1 MTLPHEVGITH
12 GGNMADE
19 IVDTQDGSETNWE
32 GEYKKLQRK
41 LNRQQNKTRDSS
53 QRMAEIEAGQRRA
66 EQLLEAVLE
75 AATSGD
81 DDLMAKASS
90 IRRELESQKSSDSTA
105 AQFEAELNQMLDDNE
120 ADWTSDDRLS
130 EARRLLEEVNRTGDV
145 TRLSEVRRLTQEAL
159 TGEEDRNVD
168 TRIQD
173 AILKD
178 RQEHG
183 RVDTGSSVGGGQR
196 YTRQDVENLAPIAL
210 GVRGMR
216 EELEKVYDQMQ
227 S

>member
-1 MTLPHEVGITH
+1 
-12 GGNMADE
+12 MADE
-19 IVDTQDGSETNWE
+19 IVDTQDGSDTNWE

-41 LNRQQNKTRDSS
+41 MNRQQNKSRDNA
-53 QRMAEIEAGQRRA
+53 QRMAEIESAQRRT

-75 AATSGD
+75 ASTSGD

-90 IRRELESQKSSDSTA
+90 IRRELESQRSSDSTA
-105 AQFEAELNQMLDDNE
+105 AQFEAELNQILDDNE
-120 ADWTSDDRLS
+120 TDWKSDDRLS
-130 EARRLLEEVNRTGDV
+130 EARRLLEEVNRTGDL

-159 TGEEDRNVD
+159 DSSEGNENIDN
-168 TRIQD
+168 RIQD

-178 RQEHG
+178 RQDHG

-196 YTRQDVENLAPIAL
+196 FTRQDVADLDPIKL

-216 EELEKVYDQMQ
+216 DVLDKVYDQMQ
-227 S
+227 N

>member
-1 MTLPHEVGITH
+1 
-12 GGNMADE
+12 MADE

-130 EARRLLEEVNRTGDV
+130 EARRLLEEVNRTGDLS
-145 TRLSEVRRLTQEAL
+145 RLSEVRRLTQEAL
-159 TGEEDRNVD
+159 GSSEGNGDVD

-178 RQEHG
+178 RQDHG
-183 RVDTGSSVGGGQR
+183 RVDTGTSVGGGQR
-196 YTRQDVENLAPIAL
+196 FTRNDVANLDPIKL
-210 GVRGMR
+210 GVSGMR
-216 EELEKVYDQMQ
+216 EVLDKVYDQMQ

>member
-1 MTLPHEVGITH
+1 
-12 GGNMADE
+12 MADE
-19 IVDTQDGSETNWE
+19 ETVDTPQGSDTDWE

-41 LNRQQNKTRDSS
+41 LNRNLTKSKDTGLRI
-53 QRMAEIEAGQRRA
+53 AELEAGQRRA
-66 EQLLEAVLE
+66 EQLLETLLE
-75 AATSGD
+75 TTTSFGD
-81 DDLMAKASS
+81 DGMKERTRATMREFQDQ
-90 IRRELESQKSSDSTA
+90 RRNDTNA
-105 AQFEAELNQMLDDNE
+105 AQFEAELNNLLDTHEVEWNDE
-120 ADWTSDDRLS
+120 RLGD
-130 EARRLLEEVNRTGDV
+130 ARRLLDEVNQSGDL

-159 TGEEDRNVD
+159 TTTESGGTDA
-168 TRIQD
+168 RIQE

-196 YTRQDVENLAPIAL
+196 FTRQDVANLDPIKL

>member
-1 MTLPHEVGITH
+1 
-12 GGNMADE
+12 MADE
-19 IVDTQDGSETNWE
+19 ETVDTPQGSDTDWE

-41 LNRQQNKTRDSS
+41 LNRNLSKSKDTGLRI
-53 QRMAEIEAGQRRA
+53 AELEAGQRRS
-66 EQLLEAVLE
+66 EQLLEALLE
-75 AATSGD
+75 TTTSFGD
-81 DDLMAKASS
+81 ASMQERARETMREFHDQ
-90 IRRELESQKSSDSTA
+90 RRNDSNA
-105 AQFEAELNQMLDDNE
+105 AQFEAELNSLLDTNE
-120 ADWTSDDRLS
+120 VEWSDERFAD
-130 EARRLLEEVNRTGDV
+130 ARRLLDEVNESGDL

-159 TGEEDRNVD
+159 TTTESGNIDA
-168 TRIQD
+168 RIQE

-183 RVDTGSSVGGGQR
+183 RVDTGTSVGGGQR
-196 YTRQDVENLAPIAL
+196 FTRQDVANLDPIKL